1 MTPSLPRPG
10 VLNMPS
16 APASPHRFV
25 ERKRAGEKI
34 VVVTAYDYPGAK
46 FAERAGVDAIL
57 VGDSLGMV
65 VLGYD
70 TTVPVTMEEMLH
82 HVRAVSRAVTRTL
95 VIGDLP
101 FMSYQA
107 SEEEAIR
114 NAGRL
119 LKEGGAHAVKL
130 EGGERVAGTV
140 RRMVEAGIPVMGH
153 LGMTPQSVRQLG
165 GFRVQG
171 KRPEEAQRL
180 REEAKLLEE
189 AGAFS
194 LVLELVPAE
203 LARAVSADL
212 AIPTIGIGAGP
223 ECDGQVQVFH
233 DLLGLFRE
241 FLPRHSRRYADLGEQ
256 IENALR
262 SYVEDVRAG
271 TFPTPENSI
280 TVPEL
285 GDALG
290 CKP

>member
-1 MTPSLPRPG
+1 
-10 VLNMPS
+10 MPS

>member
-1 MTPSLPRPG
+1 MSQ
-10 VLNMPS
+10 
-16 APASPHRFV
+16 ASTNIRRF
-25 ERKRAGEKI
+25 EELKRAGEKI

-46 FAERAGVDAIL
+46 FAEKAGVDAIL

-82 HVRAVSRAVTRTL
+82 HVRAVTRAVTRTL
-95 VIGDLP
+95 VIADLP

-107 SEEEAIR
+107 SEEEALR

-130 EGGERVAGTV
+130 EGGAPVAGTV
-140 RRMVEAGIPVMGH
+140 RRLVRAGIPVMGH

-171 KRPEEAQRL
+171 KRPEEAARL
-180 REEAKLLEE
+180 REEARQLEE

-203 LARAVSADL
+203 LARAISSDL
-212 AIPTIGIGAGP
+212 TIPSIGIGAGP
-223 ECDGQVQVFH
+223 ECDGQVQVYH

-241 FLPRHSRRYADLGEQ
+241 FLPRHSKRYADLGEA
-256 IENALR
+256 IEDALR
-262 SYVEDVRAG
+262 SYAEDVRRGA
-271 TFPTPENSI
+271 FPSPDNSI

-285 GDALG
+285 ADSLAA
-290 CKP
+290 KP